1 MTPKEQAEPSINA
14 TRHSHKNIVLNS
26 DKHIDQ
32 RTPIIIAREDTG
44 VILP

>member
-14 TRHSHKNIVLNS
+14 TRHSHMEFSLHQSKR
-26 DKHIDQ
+26 IDQ
-32 RTPIIIAREDTG
+32 RTPIIEAKEDTG